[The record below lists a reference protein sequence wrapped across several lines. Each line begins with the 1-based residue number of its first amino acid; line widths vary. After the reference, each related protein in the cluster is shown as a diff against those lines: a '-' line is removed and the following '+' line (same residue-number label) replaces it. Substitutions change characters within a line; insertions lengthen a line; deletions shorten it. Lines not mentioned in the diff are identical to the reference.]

1 VVSGET
7 GCGKTTQLP
16 QFVLEEEIEAGRGA
30 DCNIIC
36 TQPRRISAM
45 SVAARVAAERGDA
58 LGQSVGYQI
67 RLEAK
72 RSAQTR
78 LLFCTTG
85 VLLRRLVQEPDLN
98 GVSHVMVDE
107 IHERG
112 MNEDFLLIILR
123 DLLPRRPDLRL
134 VLMSATI
141 NAELFSK
148 YFGNAPMMHIPGFTF
163 SVKELFLEDLLEL
176 THYSVG
182 ADQGGFSG
190 GGFGGKRRKTQER
203 KRDPVSE
210 AFEASLSVGSKP
222 FRKTCK
228 SLRA

>member
-1 VVSGET
+1 
-7 GCGKTTQLP
+7 
-16 QFVLEEEIEAGRGA
+16 
-30 DCNIIC
+30 
-36 TQPRRISAM
+36 
-45 SVAARVAAERGDA
+45 
-58 LGQSVGYQI
+58 
-67 RLEAK
+67 
-72 RSAQTR
+72 
-78 LLFCTTG
+78 
-85 VLLRRLVQEPDLN
+85 
-98 GVSHVMVDE
+98 MVDE

-148 YFGNAPMMHIPGFTF
+148 YFGNAPMMHIPVCSVSYNCCAVAFLCFLSLRSSNASLKTSEAFNVEQIMINARFCQIQGFTF
-163 SVKELFLEDLLEL
+163 PVKELFLEDVLEL

-190 GGFGGKRRKTQER
+190 GGFGGKRRRTQER

-228 SLRA
+228 SLRVQIQLHSSLEAHH